1 MHQELH
7 ITALPPTTTL
17 YNLLFMKITGKKN
30 LIAYNTIIRLD
41 HSRLIKNV
49 SQNINLL

>member
-7 ITALPPTTTL
+7 TTALPPSTIL

-41 HSRLIKNV
+41 YSPLIKNV
-49 SQNINLL
+49 AQNINLL